1 MEKKGSGKLTNKRT
15 EMEKEGR
22 KLSATKRKEGDR
34 KEVVTT
40 LKRQRAKES
49 AKKFKF
55 HQSLF
60 WARGRNKNSRTHE
73 TDTHTQQRTHRHC
86 QYNLTANATNWHT
99 TECVCVSERKWN
111 ELNCVSMCVSLIRA
125 AVKVT
130 PVEKRSQAHFL
141 SFSHCL
147 TRSRKNITGSGMH
160 HI

>member
-99 TECVCVSERKWN
+99 TECVCVWEEVKRA
-111 ELNCVSMCVSLIRA
+111 ELCQHVCFSYTSSCEGHSRWEA
-125 AVKVT
+125 
-130 PVEKRSQAHFL
+130 L
-141 SFSHCL
+141 SGTL
-147 TRSRKNITGSGMH
+147 P
-160 HI
+160 

>member
-55 HQSLF
+55 HQS
-60 WARGRNKNSRTHE
+60 
-73 TDTHTQQRTHRHC
+73 
-86 QYNLTANATNWHT
+86 
-99 TECVCVSERKWN
+99 
-111 ELNCVSMCVSLIRA
+111 
-125 AVKVT
+125 
-130 PVEKRSQAHFL
+130 FL
-141 SFSHCL
+141 SQ
-147 TRSRKNITGSGMH
+147 GEE
-160 HI
+160 